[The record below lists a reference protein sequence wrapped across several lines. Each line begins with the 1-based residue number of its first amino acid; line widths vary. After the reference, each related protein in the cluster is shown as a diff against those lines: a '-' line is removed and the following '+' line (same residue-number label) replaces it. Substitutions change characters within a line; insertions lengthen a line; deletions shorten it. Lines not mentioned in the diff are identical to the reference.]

1 MRFPDYGC
9 FPSGESTGAESPLSG
24 KTGGGSQ
31 CVALAFGD
39 VCAATTFPGVVT
51 K

>member
-1 MRFPDYGC
+1 MDAFPAGRAQ
-9 FPSGESTGAESPLSG
+9 GQSPLSG
-24 KTGGGSQ
+24 KTGGGSHF
-31 CVALAFGD
+31 VALAFGD